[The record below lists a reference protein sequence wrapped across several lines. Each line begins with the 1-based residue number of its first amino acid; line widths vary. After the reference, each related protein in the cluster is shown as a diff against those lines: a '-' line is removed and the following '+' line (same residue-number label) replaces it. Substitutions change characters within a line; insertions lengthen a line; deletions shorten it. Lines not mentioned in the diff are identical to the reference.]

1 MRIAGFLL
9 LFLPALF
16 YTNTLRW
23 RTSSTASST
32 FEISW
37 KHPTYIPFKQ
47 SAARNMARNDYRAA
61 AESYGQ
67 GADAALRR
75 GDRSSAARFIV
86 NRSSTLMAEG
96 RFRDALTTYQQARH
110 YAEASGDWQT
120 TQTLYFALAN
130 LYMAFGDRTAA
141 TLAARQGLSALH
153 YSGNLTF
160 RMPLLLM
167 LGRLEIRER
176 GFASARGYFTEAI
189 AAGQS
194 LDAAPEAGSQS
205 YEAEAWDNFGFEVMQ
220 LGMLE
225 MAEESFCRAWRLRA
239 RRNDPRLA
247 QSYPLLSSVYFARKD
262 LRRAKFWN
270 ERASDKVAHIRMR
283 KPWMLE
289 HRRGQI
295 AESEGDLRGALQ
307 AYQKALVEARRWRSG
322 LIPSDHFRT
331 HAEVEISDL
340 FDDLLRVATT
350 LPQTASLQESTFQAL
365 QESHAWSL
373 QAQLE
378 ASAGLS
384 ARLPAAYRDELTKV
398 RQLEARLLSEDDAA
412 ARAEADQRRVRLL
425 EMEAA
430 AGMPVQI
437 SGQPALRWERLAEG
451 EAVLTFHTAEPAS
464 QLWLLT
470 RSGLQRTQ
478 LPGRKELAAAALA
491 FHESVYTNSPGLR
504 EQGEQLLTMLLGSL
518 REPALSATEWRVVL
532 DDGLFDIPFAALSV
546 NNRDYLVESHTVLQ
560 VPTLGVSVT
569 GKPLRGSWLG
579 VADPIFNR
587 ADARYPKSAP
597 AFWPHWLSASAGS
610 TGLELPRLPASLQE
624 ARQALAIWGSGRILS
639 GAAASI
645 EELTQALRTESPA
658 VLHLATHAIPLAAAG
673 APETTGLALSL
684 GEDGQTRFFAQ
695 RDIVTLPSAPALV
708 VMSACQSGKGEQ
720 RPGVGVVGLT
730 RSWLMAGSENVMAT
744 YWPVKDDAGPL
755 FTTFYRHI
763 VQDSASQSNGRGRF
777 AVAAALRRSQQAC
790 LRSETFRAEPRYW
803 AGFFV
808 AGTGKG

>member
-1 MRIAGFLL
+1 MRIAGLLFLL
-9 LFLPALF
+9 LPALF
-16 YTNTLRW
+16 YTNSLRW
-23 RTSSTASST
+23 RAPGTASS
-32 FEISW
+32 FHESAW
-37 KHPTYIPFKQ
+37 KHSTYTSFKQ
-47 SAARNMARNDYRAA
+47 SAARSVARNDYRSA
-61 AESYGQ
+61 AEFYGQ
-67 GADAALRR
+67 GAETALRR
-75 GDRSSAARFIV
+75 GDRSSAALFFL
-86 NRSSTLMAEG
+86 NRASTLMVEG

-110 YAEASGDWQT
+110 YAAEAGDDKTSQT
-120 TQTLYFALAN
+120 VHFALAN

-141 TLAARQGLSALH
+141 ALAARQGLASVQFTDQL
-153 YSGNLTF
+153 YLRTSLF
-160 RMPLLLM
+160 LI
-167 LGRLEIRER
+167 LGRLEVRER
-176 GFASARGYFTEAI
+176 GIETALPYFSRAI
-189 AAGQS
+189 ATGQT
-194 LDAAPEAGSQS
+194 LDAERATGQQS

-220 LGMLE
+220 LGHLDA
-225 MAEESFCRAWRLRA
+225 AEEAFCRAWRLRQL
-239 RRNDPRLA
+239 RKDPRLA
-247 QSYPLLSSVYFARKD
+247 QSYAQLASVYYARRD
-262 LRRAKFWN
+262 LPRAKFWN
-270 ERASDKVAHIRMR
+270 ERAAGQAANLRLR

-295 AESEGDLRGALQ
+295 AESEGDLHGAFV
-307 AYQKALVEARRWRSG
+307 AYQKALTEARRWRTG

-350 LPQTASLQESTFQAL
+350 LPQTAALQQSTFQAL

-378 ASAGLS
+378 ASAGVS
-384 ARLPAAYRDELTKV
+384 ARLPEAYREELTKM
-398 RQLEARLLSEDDAA
+398 RQLEARLLGEDDPA
-412 ARAEADQRRVRLL
+412 ARAEANQRRVRLL

-437 SGQPALRWERLAEG
+437 SGQPALRWEPLAAG

-478 LPGRKELAAAALA
+478 LPGRKALAAAART
-491 FHESVYTNSPGLR
+491 FHQSVSANAPELR
-504 EQGEQLLTMLLGSL
+504 QQGEELLTMLLGSL
-518 REPALSATEWRVVL
+518 REPALAATEWRVVL

-546 NNRDYLVESHTVLQ
+546 NKRDFLAESHTVLQ

-587 ADARYPKSAP
+587 ADARYPKSSP
-597 AFWPHWLSASAGS
+597 AFWPHWPFASAGS

-624 ARQALAIWGSGRILS
+624 ARQALGVWGSGRILS
-639 GAAASI
+639 GAAAST
-645 EELTQALRTESPA
+645 EELMQALRTESPT

-673 APETTGLALSL
+673 VPETTGLALSL

-708 VMSACQSGKGEQ
+708 VMSACQSGTGEQ

-730 RSWLMAGSENVMAT
+730 RAWLMAGSENVMAT
-744 YWPVKDDAGPL
+744 YWPVKDDAGP
-755 FTTFYRHI
+755 FFSTFYRHI
-763 VQDSASQSNGRGRF
+763 VQGAASQSNGRGRF

-790 LRSETFRAEPRYW
+790 LRSDTFRAEPRYW

-808 AGTGKG
+808 AGKG

>member
-1 MRIAGFLL
+1 M
-9 LFLPALF
+9 
-16 YTNTLRW
+16 
-23 RTSSTASST
+23 
-32 FEISW
+32 
-37 KHPTYIPFKQ
+37 
-47 SAARNMARNDYRAA
+47 
-61 AESYGQ
+61 
-67 GADAALRR
+67 
-75 GDRSSAARFIV
+75 V
-86 NRSSTLMAEG
+86 EG

-110 YAEASGDWQT
+110 YAAEAEDGKTSQT
-120 TQTLYFALAN
+120 VHFALAN

-141 TLAARQGLSALH
+141 ALAARQGLSAVQYTDQL
-153 YSGNLTF
+153 YLRTSLF
-160 RMPLLLM
+160 LI
-167 LGRLEIRER
+167 LGRLEIRDR
-176 GFASARGYFTEAI
+176 GIETALPYFSEAI
-189 AAGQS
+189 ATGQT
-194 LDAAPEAGSQS
+194 LDAERATGQQS
-205 YEAEAWDNFGFEVMQ
+205 YEAEGWDNFGFEVMQ
-220 LGMLE
+220 LGHLDA
-225 MAEESFCRAWRLRA
+225 AEDAFCRAWRLRQL
-239 RRNDPRLA
+239 RNDPRLA
-247 QSYPLLSSVYFARKD
+247 QSYGQLSSVYYARRD
-262 LRRAKFWN
+262 LPRAKFWN
-270 ERASDKVAHIRMR
+270 ERAAGQAANLRLR

-295 AESEGDLRGALQ
+295 AESEGDLRSAFL
-307 AYQKALVEARRWRSG
+307 AYQKALVEARRWRTG

-340 FDDLLRVATT
+340 FDDLLRVSTT
-350 LPQTASLQESTFQAL
+350 LPQTAALRESTFQAL

-373 QAQLE
+373 QTQLE

-384 ARLPAAYRDELTKV
+384 ARLPAAYREELTKV
-398 RQLEARLLSEDDAA
+398 RQLEARLLGGEDAA

-425 EMEAA
+425 EMEVA

-437 SGQPALRWERLAEG
+437 SGQPRLQTESLAEG

-470 RSGLQRTQ
+470 RSGLQVAR
-478 LPGRKELAAAALA
+478 LPGRKALSAAARA
-491 FHESVYTNSPGLR
+491 FHHSVYENAPELR
-504 EQGEQLLTMLLGSL
+504 EQGEQLLTTLLGSL
-518 REPALSATEWRVVL
+518 REPALAATEWRVVL

-546 NNRDYLVESHTVLQ
+546 NKRDFLAESHTVLQ

-587 ADARYPKSAP
+587 ADARYPKPSP
-597 AFWPHWLSASAGS
+597 ALWPHWPFASAGS
-610 TGLELPRLPASLQE
+610 KGLELPRLPASLQE
-624 ARQALAIWGSGRILS
+624 TRQALEIWGSGRILS
-639 GAAASI
+639 GAAAST
-645 EELTQALRTESPA
+645 EELIQVLRTESPA

-744 YWPVKDDAGPL
+744 YWPVRDDAGPF

-763 VQDSASQSNGRGRF
+763 VQDAALKSNGRGRF

-808 AGTGKG
+808 SGKG

>member
-9 LFLPALF
+9 LFIPALF
-16 YTNTLRW
+16 YTNSLRW
-23 RTSSTASST
+23 RPTTTASSP
-32 FEISW
+32 FQLSW
-37 KHPTYIPFKQ
+37 KHSSYIPFKQ
-47 SAARNMARNDYRAA
+47 AAAQNMARNDYRAA

-75 GDRSSAARFIV
+75 GDRSSAGRFFV
-86 NRSSTLMAEG
+86 NRASALMAEG

-110 YAEASGDWQT
+110 YAETSGDQQT

-141 TLAARQGLSALH
+141 TLAARQGLSALY
-153 YSGNLTF
+153 YSGDLSF

-176 GFASARGYFTEAI
+176 GLESARSYFTEAI
-189 AAGQS
+189 AAGQA
-194 LDAAPEAGSQS
+194 LDTATAASSQS
-205 YEAEAWDNFGFEVMQ
+205 REAEAWDNFGFEVMQ
-220 LGMLE
+220 MGHLE
-225 MAEESFCRAWRLRA
+225 AAEEAFCRAWRLRQL
-239 RRNDPRLA
+239 RQDPRLA
-247 QSYPLLSSVYFARKD
+247 QSYAQLSSVYYARRD
-262 LRRAKFWN
+262 LPRAKFWN
-270 ERASDKVAHIRMR
+270 ERAAGQAAQLRLR
-283 KPWMLE
+283 KPWTLE

-295 AESEGDLRGALQ
+295 AELEGDLRAAFQ
-307 AYQKALVEARRWRSG
+307 SYQKALVEARRWRTG

-340 FDDLLRVATT
+340 FDDLLRVATV
-350 LPQTASLQESTFQAL
+350 LPQTAALRETTFQTL

-373 QAQLE
+373 QTQLE
-378 ASAGLS
+378 ASADLS
-384 ARLPAAYRDELTKV
+384 ARLPAAYREELTKV
-398 RQLEARLLSEDDAA
+398 RQLEARLLGEDDAE
-412 ARAEADQRRVRLL
+412 ARAEADRGRVRLL
-425 EMEAA
+425 EMEVA

-437 SGQPALRWERLAEG
+437 SGKPVVQWEPLGEN

-470 RSGLQRTQ
+470 RSGLQVAQ
-478 LPGRKELAAAALA
+478 LPGRRQLAAAALA
-491 FHESVYTNSPGLR
+491 FHRSVYENAPALR
-504 EQGEQLLTMLLGSL
+504 PQGEALLTALLGSL
-518 REPALSATEWRVVL
+518 REPALAATEWRVVL

-546 NNRDYLVESHTVLQ
+546 NKRDFLAESHTVLQ

-587 ADARYPKSAP
+587 ADARYPKSSP
-597 AFWPHWLSASAGS
+597 TLWPHWPFASAGV

-624 ARQALAIWGSGRILS
+624 ARQAQAVWGSGQILS
-639 GAAASI
+639 GAAASM
-645 EELTQALRTESPA
+645 EGLMQALRSETPA

-684 GEDGQTRFFAQ
+684 GEDGQARFFAQ

-730 RSWLMAGSENVMAT
+730 RAWLMAGSENVMAT
-744 YWPVKDDAGPL
+744 YWPVKDDAGPF
-755 FTTFYRHI
+755 FTTFYRQI
-763 VQDSASQSNGRGRF
+763 VQDAALPSPGRGRF
-777 AVAAALRRSQQAC
+777 AVAAALRRSQQTC

-808 AGTGKG
+808 AGKG

>member
-9 LFLPALF
+9 LFIPALF
-16 YTNTLRW
+16 YTNNLRW
-23 RTSSTASST
+23 RTPGTASSS
-32 FEISW
+32 FDISW
-37 KHPTYIPFKQ
+37 KHPAYIPFKQ
-47 SAARNMARNDYRAA
+47 SAAQNMARNDYRAA

-75 GDRSSAARFIV
+75 GDRSSASRFFV

-110 YAEASGDWQT
+110 YAEASGDRRTSQA
-120 TQTLYFALAN
+120 LYFALAN

-141 TLAARQGLSALH
+141 RIAARQGLAAVHFL
-153 YSGNLTF
+153 GDLTS
-160 RMPLLLM
+160 RMPLLLL

-176 GFASARGYFTEAI
+176 GLASAQPYFFEAI
-189 AAGQS
+189 AAGQA
-194 LDAAPEAGSQS
+194 LDAAPESGAQS
-205 YEAEAWDNFGFEVMQ
+205 HEAEAWDNFGFEVMQ
-220 LGMLE
+220 LGMLDA
-225 MAEESFCRAWRLRA
+225 AEDAFCRAWRLRA
-239 RRNDPRLA
+239 RRGDPRLA
-247 QSYPLLSSVYFARKD
+247 QSYPLLSSVYFARQD
-262 LRRAKFWN
+262 LPRAKFWN
-270 ERASDKVAHIRMR
+270 DRAAANVAHLRMR

-295 AESEGDLRGALQ
+295 AESEGDRPNAYL
-307 AYQKALVEARRWRSG
+307 AYQKALDEARRWRTR

-340 FDDLLRVATT
+340 FDDLLRVAIA
-350 LPQTASLQESTFQAL
+350 LPQTASLRESTFQAL

-378 ASAGLS
+378 ASADLS
-384 ARLPAAYRDELTKV
+384 ARLPAAYREELTKV
-398 RQLEARLLSEDDAA
+398 RQLEARLLGKDDPA

-425 EMEAA
+425 EMEAV

-437 SGQPALRWERLAEG
+437 SGKPNLHLEPLHEG

-470 RSGLQRTQ
+470 RHGLQVTQ
-478 LPGRKELAAAALA
+478 LPGRKALSAAAAA
-491 FHESVYTNSPGLR
+491 FHQSVYTNAPELR

-518 REPALSATEWRVVL
+518 RKPALAAMEWRLVL

-546 NNRDYLVESHTVLQ
+546 NKRDFLAESHTVLQ

-587 ADARYPKSAP
+587 ADARYPKSSP
-597 AFWPHWLSASAGS
+597 AFWPHWPFASAGS
-610 TGLELPRLPASLQE
+610 TGLELPRLPASLLE
-624 ARQALAIWGSGRILS
+624 TRQALAIWGSGRILS
-639 GAAASI
+639 GAAAST
-645 EELTQALRTESPA
+645 EELMQVLRTESPA

-695 RDIVTLPSAPALV
+695 RDIVTLPAAPALV

-744 YWPVKDDAGPL
+744 YWPVKDDAGPF

-763 VQDSASQSNGRGRF
+763 VQDAALQPNGRGRF

-808 AGTGKG
+808 AGKG

>member
-1 MRIAGFLL
+1 MRIAVF
-9 LFLPALF
+9 LFLFIPALF
-16 YTNTLRW
+16 YTSNLRW
-23 RTSSTASST
+23 RTFHTSSSS
-32 FEISW
+32 IQRSW
-37 KHPTYIPFKQ
+37 QHSTYIPFKQ
-47 SAARNMARNDYRAA
+47 SAAQNMARNDYRAA

-67 GADAALRR
+67 GADAALQR
-75 GDRSSAARFIV
+75 GDLSSAARFFV
-86 NRSSTLMAEG
+86 NRASTLMAEG

-110 YAEASGDWQT
+110 YAEASGDRQT

-141 TLAARQGLSALH
+141 TLAARQGLSELH
-153 YSGNLTF
+153 YSDNLTF

-176 GFASARGYFTEAI
+176 GLRNAWSYFTEAI
-189 AAGQS
+189 EAGQA
-194 LDAAPEAGSQS
+194 LDGAPESGSHS
-205 YEAEAWDNFGFEVMQ
+205 YEAEAWDNFGYEVMQ

-225 MAEESFCRAWRLRA
+225 SAEDSFCRAWWLRS
-239 RRNDPRLA
+239 RRGDPRVA
-247 QSYPLLSSVYFARKD
+247 QSYPLLSSVYFARKNMP
-262 LRRAKFWN
+262 RAKFWN
-270 ERASDKVAHIRMR
+270 ERASEKAAHLRLR
-283 KPWMLE
+283 NPWMLE

-295 AESEGDLRGALQ
+295 AESEGDLRAAFLS
-307 AYQKALVEARRWRSG
+307 YQKALGEARRWRTG

-340 FDDLLRVATT
+340 FDDLLRVAIR
-350 LPQTASLQESTFQAL
+350 LPQTAALRQSTFQAL

-378 ASAGLS
+378 ASAGVS
-384 ARLPAAYRDELTKV
+384 ARLPAAYREELTKI
-398 RQLEARLLSEDDAA
+398 RQLEARLLGADDAA
-412 ARAEADQRRVRLL
+412 ARGEADRRRVRLL

-437 SGQPALRWERLAEG
+437 SGQPALRWEPLEEG

-470 RSGLQRTQ
+470 PSGLQMAR
-478 LPGRKELAAAALA
+478 LPGRKVLAAAALA
-491 FHESVYTNSPGLR
+491 FHQSVYENAPGLR
-504 EQGEQLLTMLLGSL
+504 EQGEQLLTMLLGTL
-518 REPALSATEWRVVL
+518 REPALAATEWRVVL

-546 NNRDYLVESHTVLQ
+546 NKRDFLAESHTVLQ

-569 GKPLRGSWLG
+569 SKPLRGSWLG
-579 VADPIFNR
+579 VADPIYNR
-587 ADARYPKSAP
+587 ADARYPKSSP
-597 AFWPHWLSASAGS
+597 TLWPNWLMAWAGT

-624 ARQALAIWGSGRILS
+624 ARQALAVWGSGRILS
-639 GAAASI
+639 GAAAST
-645 EELTQALRTESPA
+645 EELMEALRMESPA

-695 RDIVTLPSAPALV
+695 RDIVTLAGAPALV

-744 YWPVKDDAGPL
+744 YWPVKDDAGPF

-763 VQDSASQSNGRGRF
+763 VQDAALQPVGRGRF

-808 AGTGKG
+808 AGKG